1 MKVPIDNSSRLR
13 WWHERVRLIVPRLCS
28 LHRLWSRIWT
38 KTRTGVNMLQKC
50 ERILKVLSLKYHFFH
65 FSVIFT
71 SITYFKVSISRIISL
86 IAKYSPWKQEKES
99 PGQESNRA
107 LPRLIL
113 LATQWPDRREVK
125 TQIFT
130 HSWPQK
136 SPISKSY
143 LILHAR
149 IEQHAAVRMSSK
161 CQIGIGKPFMTQ
173 IRSRD
178 SGRNDAILGIL
189 RILFDVKQGSQDSED
204 DPINGTRTCSGGG
217 TMLVQIG
224 R

>member
-1 MKVPIDNSSRLR
+1 MVTRASPPHCAQVMQLAQALKPHLDQDEDRGQYVAEMRKKFKASFFKIPFF
-13 WWHERVRLIVPRLCS
+13 S
-28 LHRLWSRIWT
+28 L
-38 KTRTGVNMLQKC
+38 
-50 ERILKVLSLKYHFFH
+50 
-65 FSVIFT
+65 
-71 SITYFKVSISRIISL
+71 FKVSISWIISL

-99 PGQESNRA
+99 PDPGQESNRA